1 MESLQYN
8 TAFTALDKPSD
19 VPLNT
24 SDVCIW
30 SQRLQKG
37 KKIRTPRDCCS
48 YNSFE
53 NILEKLSQTK
63 GKKEREIKISEY
75 CRLEEG
81 AARSYLLRTIT
92 FLHG

>member
-19 VPLNT
+19 VPLMYAFGHRG
-24 SDVCIW
+24 C
-30 SQRLQKG
+30 RRE

-63 GKKEREIKISEY
+63 GKKEREIKISEH

-81 AARSYLLRTIT
+81 AARSYLLKTIT
-92 FLHG
+92 FLCG